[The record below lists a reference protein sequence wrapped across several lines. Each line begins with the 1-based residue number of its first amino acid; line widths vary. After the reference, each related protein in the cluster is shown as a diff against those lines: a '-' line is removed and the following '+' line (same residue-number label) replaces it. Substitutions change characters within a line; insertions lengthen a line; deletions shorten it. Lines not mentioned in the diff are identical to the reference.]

1 MNHFLSLACAVSI
14 TAATASAQLTVNHE
28 IIQSTSNFT
37 WSGTSTL
44 GNIVGNPSNQ
54 FQLAGNVLLDSAI
67 AAGAAHY
74 TSAAF
79 VGGSAAV
86 VPDLRGRINNPIPFL
101 PPLATIEVNG
111 LVLSPNSPSF
121 PVTPTGAFGQFTANV
136 TLTAL
141 AGTLIVTPLTGSPSS
156 TNLAGSV
163 SNATSASGFL
173 SIGAGSLN
181 LNLPIS
187 STFMF
192 SDPGTGASGTITV
205 TGTLNA
211 NRIFAQRF
219 CTGDG
224 VATPCPCGNNAPA
237 TSGRG
242 CLNSLGV
249 GALLD
254 PFGSAR
260 VSADTFRLDASGMP
274 ATATALY
281 FQGTSESGAGAG
293 VVFGDGLRCA
303 AGTVIR
309 LGTKTNVGGA
319 SSYPTGADQ
328 PISIRGGLPAVGAN
342 RTYQAWYRN
351 AAAFCTASTFN
362 LTGGLRVTWI
372 P

>member
-1 MNHFLSLACAVSI
+1 MKHFLSLALAASF
-14 TAATASAQLTVNHE
+14 TAATASAQLTVTHE
-28 IIQSTSNFT
+28 VIQSTSNFT

-54 FQLAGNVLLDSAI
+54 FQLAGTVLIDSAI
-67 AAGAAHY
+67 APGAAHY

-86 VPDLRGRINNPIPFL
+86 VPDLRGKVNNPIPFL

-111 LVLSPNSPSF
+111 LVLSATSPSF
-121 PVTPTGAFGQFTANV
+121 AVTPSGAFGQFTASV

-141 AGTLIVTPLTGSPSS
+141 AGTMVVTPIGGSPTSTDLTG
-156 TNLAGSV
+156 NV
-163 SNATSASGFL
+163 SNPTSASGFL
-173 SIGAGSLN
+173 SISSGSLN
-181 LNLPIS
+181 LSLPIS
-187 STFMF
+187 ATFAF
-192 SDPGTGASGTITV
+192 SDPGSGASGSITV

-211 NRIFAQRF
+211 NRIYAQRF

-224 VATPCPCGNNAPA
+224 VGTACPCANNAPA
-237 TSGRG
+237 ASGRG

-254 PFGSAR
+254 PFGSPR
-260 VSADTFRLDASGMP
+260 VSADTFRLDATSMP
-274 ATATALY
+274 ATATALF
-281 FQGTSESGAGAG
+281 FQGTSESAGGAG
-293 VVFGDGLRCA
+293 VVFGDGKRCA

-319 SSYPTGADQ
+319 SSYPAVGDQ
-328 PISIRGGLPAVGAN
+328 PISIRGGLPVVGAN

-351 AAAFCTASTFN
+351 AAAFCTTSTFN